1 MIKFYVNQIRL
12 GKITIEQVP
21 AKWREAVQAMLDE
34 VEETKE

>member
-1 MIKFYVNQIRL
+1 MIKFYANQIRL

>member
-1 MIKFYVNQIRL
+1 MIKFYANQIRL

-34 VEETKE
+34 VEQ